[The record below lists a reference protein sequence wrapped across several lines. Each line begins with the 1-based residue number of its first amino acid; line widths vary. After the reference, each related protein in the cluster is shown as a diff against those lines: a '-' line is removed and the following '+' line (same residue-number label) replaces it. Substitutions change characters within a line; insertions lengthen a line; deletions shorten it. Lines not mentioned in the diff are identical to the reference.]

1 MKNMKNN
8 VVILGPN
15 HHNTLGVVR
24 SLGRKGI
31 NPFVIFFSKD
41 KSFPI
46 CKSRYI
52 EKFYITDSV
61 DEILRILKQLS
72 LFFKTASRK
81 NKPILIACS
90 DKMASFID
98 LNLNELSELY
108 ICPGA
113 KRQGLLTELMDKA
126 KMTLLAKQ
134 SGLKVPYSIEFR
146 GGDFKSNDLIYPC
159 IVKPLKSINGSKS
172 EIRICSTPKELKEY
186 LSLFK
191 NPSFQIQQY
200 IKKTYEYQLIGCA
213 LSDKI
218 IIPGKTSIIY
228 QPQNTNTAFLQY
240 VSLDGSEPIKAC
252 NNFLRKTTYT
262 GLFSMEFIK
271 GEDGIDYFMEV
282 NFRNDGNAIC
292 VTDAGRNLPYI
303 WFLNENGKNYD
314 SEMVRPLKD
323 VYCIPDFAILYLW
336 YEGTVSFIELIS
348 AFKKAN
354 SHMDYDSL
362 DQVPTL
368 GKLRILRLFILLFV
382 KKIIKRLIN
391 R

>member
-146 GGDFKSNDLIYPC
+146 GG
-159 IVKPLKSINGSKS
+159 
-172 EIRICSTPKELKEY
+172 
-186 LSLFK
+186 
-191 NPSFQIQQY
+191 
-200 IKKTYEYQLIGCA
+200 
-213 LSDKI
+213 
-218 IIPGKTSIIY
+218 
-228 QPQNTNTAFLQY
+228 
-240 VSLDGSEPIKAC
+240 
-252 NNFLRKTTYT
+252 
-262 GLFSMEFIK
+262 
-271 GEDGIDYFMEV
+271 GI
-282 NFRNDGNAIC
+282 
-292 VTDAGRNLPYI
+292 
-303 WFLNENGKNYD
+303 LNR
-314 SEMVRPLKD
+314 M
-323 VYCIPDFAILYLW
+323 I
-336 YEGTVSFIELIS
+336 
-348 AFKKAN
+348 
-354 SHMDYDSL
+354 
-362 DQVPTL
+362 
-368 GKLRILRLFILLFV
+368 
-382 KKIIKRLIN
+382 
-391 R
+391 